1 MKKKRKEAREI
12 WGERDREP
20 HAHRSLHTQENRGDG
35 EERSYTTDNSF
46 DPLFC

>member
-12 WGERDREP
+12 WGERDRET